1 MKRRKHKANTNET
14 ADESD
19 AILRQE
25 QNRLKKLL
33 QRPICTH
40 IIVNESMECDAHALS
55 TIQTL
60 IDRRIK
66 LLSEHEPRKLS
77 FVVLSTSQLA
87 STIRLIPTNGTDE
100 PTVTV
105 RPFPVTFT
113 KDKHGSPLH
122 MALVQQLQKLVN
134 DQYTRKLNRN
144 IHGIFIHWGGVT
156 TGAPA
161 LLAMLQCFFL
171 DDTPG
176 ISRLDLQGVVT
187 ILRPLRAFNM
197 DDRLVALTDRFVLAV
212 RPQVMVGARNDDG
225 DHGKKNIVATNTNT
239 DDNTNTDHNTDTT
252 TATTA
257 TTAAAAPAVKR
268 QPDKLADVTAAKD
281 FLSLRNPRA
290 EILQGELG
298 MNNLL
303 VLHPKA
309 TQEIDEIFAY
319 SRVVVTQIFPRDDDM
334 VKIQPLS
341 KNNDETTSL
350 TSGVFLIL
358 PNHKSVELHKFQYW
372 VEQLLGNDV
381 HGNVL
386 RMKGLLAMQ
395 GSRSKYI
402 LQGVGKSFGIEESHE
417 TFWNQSRRCTLL
429 LVGQDLNGSALQQ
442 QLMQCMADESCLER
456 CYWWADAHC
465 CVLVLLLVFMG
476 LMAGMVFMSAL
487 DFGYLNLDDIVLP
500 WRKYRGST
508 QGST

>member
-1 MKRRKHKANTNET
+1 MKSRKHKANTNKT
-14 ADESD
+14 TDKSNN
-19 AILRQE
+19 ILRQE
-25 QNRLKKLL
+25 HNRLKKLL

-40 IIVNESMECDAHALS
+40 VIVNESIECDPHALS

-66 LLSEHEPRKLS
+66 LLTEHEPRKLS

-87 STIRLIPTNGTDE
+87 STIRLIPTKGTDE

-122 MALVQQLQKLVN
+122 MELVQQLQKLLN
-134 DQYTRKLNRN
+134 DQHTRKLNRN

-176 ISRLDLQGVVT
+176 LQRLDLQGVVT

-212 RPQVMVGARNDDG
+212 RPQVMVGSRNDDG
-225 DHGKKNIVATNTNT
+225 DHGKKNIVANT
-239 DDNTNTDHNTDTT
+239 D
-252 TATTA
+252 
-257 TTAAAAPAVKR
+257 TTAAAAAVKR
-268 QPDKLADVTAAKD
+268 QPDKLADVTAAKNY
-281 FLSLRNPRA
+281 LSLRNPRA

-298 MNNLL
+298 LNNLL

-341 KNNDETTSL
+341 KNNDETTSM
-350 TSGVFLIL
+350 TFGVFLIL

-429 LVGQDLNGSALQQ
+429 LVGQDLNGTALQQ
-442 QLMQCMADESCLER
+442 QLMHCIADESGLER

-476 LMAGMVFMSAL
+476 LMVGLVFMSAL

-500 WRKYRGST
+500 WRKYRST
-508 QGST
+508 G